1 MLLQGL
7 GRCLVLG
14 PWTSS
19 ERCHASEVPIDMRRQ
34 ASFGGRLRWAY
45 RSAQA
50 NYHSGKVLSGADA
63 IRGLTFPNVL
73 KHRSLCDPLLP
84 RWAASRAGTVQVTS
98 AARSS
103 TGSTVFLVESPA
115 KARKFQQFLGDQYK
129 VWPLPVSPASVTQC
143 LCMTCCPPA
152 DSRVRKT
159 RLAGLETQK

>member
-19 ERCHASEVPIDMRRQ
+19 QRCHASEVPIDMRRQ
-34 ASFGGRLRWAY
+34 ASFGGCLRWAY

-103 TGSTVFLVESPA
+103 MGSTVLLVESPA
-115 KARKFQQFLGDQYK
+115 KARKLQQFLGDQYK
-129 VWPLPVSPASVTQC
+129 VWPLPVSPASVT
-143 LCMTCCPPA
+143 
-152 DSRVRKT
+152 
-159 RLAGLETQK
+159 